1 MKNSK
6 SILFATG
13 IFTMSLIMSC
23 GDASKKDMKDADKN
37 LKEANKDL
45 KEAAV
50 DANDEAKL
58 KAKSDWQN
66 FKMESDSE
74 IVAMQNQTTRFKE
87 KIQKANKK
95 EKIKLTADLK
105 NVEQKLDSQK
115 RKLETKN
122 AEFEASIDKFDASVE
137 TKNESFQ
144 REFKHD
150 MNELGG
156 AVKDLFKDN
165 VK

>member
-6 SILFATG
+6 NIILTACLL
-13 IFTMSLIMSC
+13 TMSFMISC
-23 GDASKKDMKDADKN
+23 GDASKKDMKDANEN
-37 LKEANKDL
+37 LKEANQDI

-50 DANDEAKL
+50 DANDAAKL

-74 IVAMQNQTTRFKE
+74 IVAMKNQTTRFKE
-87 KIQKANKK
+87 KIEKANKK
-95 EKIKLTADLK
+95 EKVKLTADLK
-105 NVEQKLDSQK
+105 NVEE
-115 RKLETKN
+115 KLETQKEKLEAKN
-122 AEFEASIDKFDASVE
+122 KEFEARIDKFDASVE
-137 TKNESFQ
+137 TKNESFK

-150 MNELGG
+150 MNELGS
-156 AVKDLFKDN
+156 AAKDLFKDN